1 MHLSENAFKNLPS
14 HNTKKTYSK
23 MEPNLVERQI
33 WRLYIFQIFFRS
45 CIDIGFMVI
54 QFYAYPYQ

>member
-1 MHLSENAFKNLPS
+1 MHLSENSLKNVPLQKR
-14 HNTKKTYSK
+14 TL
-23 MEPNLVERQI
+23 EPNLVERQI